1 MAEKEANQVAA
12 DTAEAGYTVVARRYR
27 PKSFSELVGQENVS
41 QALATAI
48 RTGRIGHAYLFTGA
62 RGVGKTST
70 ARIFAKALN
79 ASSGPSADPDLDS
92 DIARAID
99 AGEDMDVLEID
110 GASNRGIEEIR
121 QLRANV
127 NVRPS
132 RSRFKIYIIDEV
144 HMLTTQAFNALLKTL
159 EEPPE
164 HVKFIFCTTDPEKIP
179 ITVLSRCQRF
189 DFPPVKKE
197 AIQDRLRFIC
207 EQEGFQADDEALALI
222 ARRAAGSMRDSQSL
236 LEQILSFSEG
246 KISVESVQEL
256 LGTAD
261 DSSLWAMVERFIA
274 HDAVGVLQAI
284 DASVGQGVEPGQ
296 LAEQL
301 LGYLRDLMTR
311 SVGAPPDLLRH
322 VHSITP
328 EQLSDQASRWGM
340 QSLIGAMQILDESLV
355 RMRHSM
361 HGRTLLEMTL
371 VQIAQLH
378 RLEDL
383 FALSSGIPASAAT
396 PGVASGTTAPVAAPT
411 TVPAPTPAAA
421 SRAPS
426 PAAKS
431 ASAES
436 ATLAEQKKN
445 AESLAPPQSNSLQP
459 AVSGATVGVA
469 ATATA
474 VVEKRSEVANTV
486 VPGNTAAEPA
496 GRPSS
501 NRVEVMTSE
510 AAVAVATM
518 SPPAAIAT
526 PTSNSNSAAAP
537 TTTQALAATATS
549 TPPVVSVDAKNAK
562 EVWGATV
569 ERLQGLL
576 ADFATLSVDAA
587 WADNEH
593 LSVSFEKRSQHAIDH
608 LQRTDRKSVVEREL
622 QNVVGRSV
630 RVQFQTVPD
639 RAVSPTE
646 SRPANDPNSLMQRN
660 QRMRQVAEHPMVK
673 AVVDTLGGELLR
685 VDPPAAPRSHLD
697 RKG

>member
-1 MAEKEANQVAA
+1 MAEKEANSKNDANRSAVES
-12 DTAEAGYTVVARRYR
+12 AESGYTVVARRYR
-27 PKSFSELVGQENVS
+27 PKTFSELVGQENVS

-79 ASSGPSADPDLDS
+79 AGAGPTADPDLDS

-132 RSRFKIYIIDEV
+132 RSRFRIYIIDEV

-207 EQEGFQADDEALALI
+207 QQEGFQADDEALALI

-246 KISVESVQEL
+246 KITVESVQEL

-284 DASVGQGVEPGQ
+284 EASVGQGVEPGQ

-301 LGYLRDLMTR
+301 LGYLRDLMTQ
-311 SVGAPPDLLRH
+311 SVGAPADLLRH

-328 EQLSDQASRWGM
+328 EQLGDQAVRWGM

-383 FALSSGIPASAAT
+383 FSLAGGLRASAAVPQATTGTATTGTATVSSAT
-396 PGVASGTTAPVAAPT
+396 PASGASGSTVASAA
-411 TVPAPTPAAA
+411 
-421 SRAPS
+421 
-426 PAAKS
+426 
-431 ASAES
+431 
-436 ATLAEQKKN
+436 AEQKKN
-445 AESLAPPQSNSLQP
+445 AEPLVSRPTSVPVSADAPQSLAAPPIP
-459 AVSGATVGVA
+459 AMAVA
-469 ATATA
+469 ADT
-474 VVEKRSEVANTV
+474 
-486 VPGNTAAEPA
+486 
-496 GRPSS
+496 
-501 NRVEVMTSE
+501 
-510 AAVAVATM
+510 
-518 SPPAAIAT
+518 
-526 PTSNSNSAAAP
+526 AAAP
-537 TTTQALAATATS
+537 ASAPVSAGAAITASVPITAGTVATS
-549 TPPVVSVDAKNAK
+549 TAPVVAVDTKNAK
-562 EVWGATV
+562 EVWGTTV
-569 ERLQGLL
+569 DRLQGLL
-576 ADFATLSVDAA
+576 ADFAALSVDAA
-587 WADNEH
+587 WVDEGQ

-622 QNVVGRSV
+622 QNVLGRSA
-630 RVQFQTVPD
+630 RVQFQAVPD
-639 RAVSPTE
+639 RAGAPAE
-646 SRPANDPNSLMQRN
+646 MRPANDPNSLMQRN
-660 QRMRQVAEHPMVK
+660 QRLRQVAEHPMVK
-673 AVVDTLGGELLR
+673 ALVDTLGGELLR

>member
-1 MAEKEANQVAA
+1 MAEKEASQVAT
-12 DTAEAGYTVVARRYR
+12 DAGYTVVARRYR

-79 ASSGPSADPDLDS
+79 AGTGPTADPDLDS

-189 DFPPVKKE
+189 DFPPVKKD
-197 AIQDRLRFIC
+197 AIQDRLRYIC
-207 EQEGFQADDEALALI
+207 QQEGFQADDEALALI

-246 KISVESVQEL
+246 KITVESVQEL

-261 DSSLWAMVERFIA
+261 DSSLWEMVERFIA
-274 HDAVGVLQAI
+274 HDAVSVLQAVE
-284 DASVGQGVEPGQ
+284 ASVGQGVEPGQ
-296 LAEQL
+296 FAEQL

-311 SVGAPPDLLRH
+311 SVGAPADLLRH

-340 QSLIGAMQILDESLV
+340 QSLIAAMQILDESLV

-383 FALSSGIPASAAT
+383 FSLSSSVPAVAANPGAT
-396 PGVASGTTAPVAAPT
+396 PPVAPK
-411 TVPAPTPAAA
+411 PAPQAT
-421 SRAPS
+421 S
-426 PAAKS
+426 PI
-431 ASAES
+431 
-436 ATLAEQKKN
+436 EQKKN
-445 AESLAPPQSNSLQP
+445 VEAVVTPATST
-459 AVSGATVGVA
+459 AVSSGAVAAASPPIAAVEVDVKPVTA
-469 ATATA
+469 ATAQSSSLGSSQSSSLGSSSAPNSNHESHVESSRPTATSPAPVAEGAGNAGVPGGLQTPAPAGVA
-474 VVEKRSEVANTV
+474 VVEK
-486 VPGNTAAEPA
+486 PA
-496 GRPSS
+496 H
-501 NRVEVMTSE
+501 V
-510 AAVAVATM
+510 AVAVAAPVPTS
-518 SPPAAIAT
+518 SPPAV
-526 PTSNSNSAAAP
+526 
-537 TTTQALAATATS
+537 LA
-549 TPPVVSVDAKNAK
+549 VDSKNAK

-569 ERLQGLL
+569 DRLQGLL
-576 ADFATLSVDAA
+576 ADFATLSVDAM
-587 WADNEH
+587 WVDNEH
-593 LSVSFEKRSQHAIDH
+593 LSVCFEKRSQHAIEH
-608 LQRTDRKSVVEREL
+608 LQRTDRKSIVEREL
-622 QNVVGRSV
+622 QNVLGRPT

-639 RAVSPTE
+639 RTVSPSE
-646 SRPANDPNSLMQRN
+646 ARPANDPNSLMQRN

-673 AVVDTLGGELLR
+673 ALVDTLGGELVR
-685 VDPPAAPRSHLD
+685 IDPPSAPRSHLD

>member
-1 MAEKEANQVAA
+1 MAEKEANQVGH
-12 DTAEAGYTVVARRYR
+12 EATDSGYTVVARRYR

-79 ASSGPSADPDLDS
+79 ASTGPSADPDLDS

-189 DFPPVKKE
+189 DFPPVKKD
-197 AIQDRLRFIC
+197 AIQERLRFIC
-207 EQEGFQADDEALALI
+207 QQEGFLADDEALALI

-328 EQLSDQASRWGM
+328 EQLTDQAARWGM

-383 FALSSGIPASAAT
+383 FSLSSGLSASAALPNSNSVPT
-396 PGVASGTTAPVAAPT
+396 ANASAAAAPT
-411 TVPAPTPAAA
+411 AGEQKKNVEPIVSAPAVAPA
-421 SRAPS
+421 SAPS
-426 PAAKS
+426 PA
-431 ASAES
+431 
-436 ATLAEQKKN
+436 
-445 AESLAPPQSNSLQP
+445 
-459 AVSGATVGVA
+459 VA
-469 ATATA
+469 A
-474 VVEKRSEVANTV
+474 VVEKPIETPKSQLRV
-486 VPGNTAAEPA
+486 EPA
-496 GRPSS
+496 NDRPGSAQALVSGSGSS
-501 NRVEVMTSE
+501 
-510 AAVAVATM
+510 VAVVTAPSVATVTV
-518 SPPAAIAT
+518 T
-526 PTSNSNSAAAP
+526 PV
-537 TTTQALAATATS
+537 ATS
-549 TPPVVSVDAKNAK
+549 TAPVVSVDTKNAK
-562 EVWGATV
+562 EVWGTTV
-569 ERLQGLL
+569 DRLQGLL
-576 ADFATLSVDAA
+576 ADFAALSVDAA
-587 WADNEH
+587 WVDNEH

-622 QNVVGRSV
+622 QNVLGRPG
-630 RVQFQTVPD
+630 RIQFQTVPD
-639 RAVSPTE
+639 RTNSPTE
-646 SRPANDPNSLMQRN
+646 MRPANDPNGLMQRN

-673 AVVDTLGGELLR
+673 ALVDTLGGELLR
-685 VDPPAAPRSHLD
+685 VDPPATPRSHLE

>member
-396 PGVASGTTAPVAAPT
+396 PGTASGTTAPVAAPT

-421 SRAPS
+421 SGAPS

-518 SPPAAIAT
+518 PPPAAIAT

-537 TTTQALAATATS
+537 ATTQSLAATATS

>member
-1 MAEKEANQVAA
+1 MAEKEASQVAT
-12 DTAEAGYTVVARRYR
+12 DAGYTVVARRYR

-79 ASSGPSADPDLDS
+79 AGTGPTADPDLDS

-189 DFPPVKKE
+189 DFPPVKKD
-197 AIQDRLRFIC
+197 AIQDRLRYIC
-207 EQEGFQADDEALALI
+207 QQEGFQADDEALALI

-246 KISVESVQEL
+246 KITVESVQEL

-261 DSSLWAMVERFIA
+261 DSSLWEMVERFIA
-274 HDAVGVLQAI
+274 HDAVSVLQAVE
-284 DASVGQGVEPGQ
+284 ASVGQGVEPGQ
-296 LAEQL
+296 FAEQL

-311 SVGAPPDLLRH
+311 SVGAPADLLRH

-340 QSLIGAMQILDESLV
+340 QSLIAAMQILDESLV

-383 FALSSGIPASAAT
+383 FSLSSSVPAVAANPGAT
-396 PGVASGTTAPVAAPT
+396 PPVAPK
-411 TVPAPTPAAA
+411 PAPQAT
-421 SRAPS
+421 S
-426 PAAKS
+426 PI
-431 ASAES
+431 
-436 ATLAEQKKN
+436 EQKKN
-445 AESLAPPQSNSLQP
+445 VEAVVTPAPST
-459 AVSGATVGVA
+459 AVSSGAGAVAAASPPIAAVEVDVKPVTA
-469 ATATA
+469 ATAQSSSLGSSQSSSLGSSSAPNSNHESHVESSRPTA
-474 VVEKRSEVANTV
+474 TSPAPVAEGAGNAG
-486 VPGNTAAEPA
+486 VPGGLQTPAPA
-496 GRPSS
+496 G
-501 NRVEVMTSE
+501 VAVAE
-510 AAVAVATM
+510 APAHVAVAVAAPVATS
-518 SPPAAIAT
+518 SPPAV
-526 PTSNSNSAAAP
+526 
-537 TTTQALAATATS
+537 LA
-549 TPPVVSVDAKNAK
+549 VDSKNAK

-569 ERLQGLL
+569 DRLQGLL
-576 ADFATLSVDAA
+576 ADFATLSVDAM
-587 WADNEH
+587 WVDNEH
-593 LSVSFEKRSQHAIDH
+593 LSVCFEKRSQHAIEH
-608 LQRTDRKSVVEREL
+608 LQRTDRKSIVEREL
-622 QNVVGRSV
+622 QNVLGRPT

-639 RAVSPTE
+639 RTVSPSE
-646 SRPANDPNSLMQRN
+646 ARPANDPNSLMQRN

-673 AVVDTLGGELLR
+673 ALVDTLGGELVR
-685 VDPPAAPRSHLD
+685 IDPPSAPRSHLD

>member
-1 MAEKEANQVAA
+1 MAEKEASQVAS
-12 DTAEAGYTVVARRYR
+12 DAGYTVVARRYR

-79 ASSGPSADPDLDS
+79 AGTGPTADPDLDS

-189 DFPPVKKE
+189 DFPPVKKD
-197 AIQDRLRFIC
+197 AIQERLRFIC
-207 EQEGFQADDEALALI
+207 QQEGFQADDEALALI

-246 KISVESVQEL
+246 KITVESVQEL

-261 DSSLWAMVERFIA
+261 DSSLWEMVERFIA
-274 HDAVGVLQAI
+274 HDAVSVLQAVE
-284 DASVGQGVEPGQ
+284 ASVGQGVEPGQ
-296 LAEQL
+296 FAEQL

-311 SVGAPPDLLRH
+311 SVGAPADLLRH

-340 QSLIGAMQILDESLV
+340 QSLIAAMQILDESLV

-383 FALSSGIPASAAT
+383 FSLSSSVPAGAAN
-396 PGVASGTTAPVAAPT
+396 PGVNPPVAAK
-411 TVPAPTPAAA
+411 PAPQAA
-421 SRAPS
+421 SPI
-426 PAAKS
+426 
-431 ASAES
+431 
-436 ATLAEQKKN
+436 EQKKN
-445 AESLAPPQSNSLQP
+445 VEAVASPANSVAPASVAPMSVAPTSMAGAG
-459 AVSGATVGVA
+459 AVTASPPIASVEGAVKSV

-474 VVEKRSEVANTV
+474 QSSS
-486 VPGNTAAEPA
+486 
-496 GRPSS
+496 PSS
-501 NRVEVMTSE
+501 SLSSSLGGQQTSV
-510 AAVAVATM
+510 AASVAVAEAPAHVAAAAAAPVATS
-518 SPPAAIAT
+518 SPPAV
-526 PTSNSNSAAAP
+526 
-537 TTTQALAATATS
+537 LA
-549 TPPVVSVDAKNAK
+549 VDTKNAK

-569 ERLQGLL
+569 DRLQGLL
-576 ADFATLSVDAA
+576 ADFATLSVDAI
-587 WADNEH
+587 WVDNEH
-593 LSVSFEKRSQHAIDH
+593 LSVCFEKRSQHAIEH
-608 LQRTDRKSVVEREL
+608 LQRTDRKSIVEREV
-622 QNVVGRSV
+622 QNVLGRQV
-630 RVQFQTVPD
+630 RVQFQAVPD
-639 RAVSPTE
+639 RTVSP
-646 SRPANDPNSLMQRN
+646 SDARPANDPNSLMQRN

-673 AVVDTLGGELLR
+673 ALVDTLGGELVR
-685 VDPPAAPRSHLD
+685 VDPPAVPRSHLD

>member
-1 MAEKEANQVAA
+1 MAEKEASQVAT
-12 DTAEAGYTVVARRYR
+12 DAGYTVVARRYR

-79 ASSGPSADPDLDS
+79 AGTGPTADPDLDS

-189 DFPPVKKE
+189 DFPPVKKD
-197 AIQDRLRFIC
+197 AIQDRLRYIC
-207 EQEGFQADDEALALI
+207 QQEGFQADDEALALI

-246 KISVESVQEL
+246 KITVESVQEL

-261 DSSLWAMVERFIA
+261 DSSLWEMVERFIA
-274 HDAVGVLQAI
+274 HDAVSVLQAVE
-284 DASVGQGVEPGQ
+284 ASVGQGVEPGQ
-296 LAEQL
+296 FAEQL

-311 SVGAPPDLLRH
+311 SVGAPADLLRH

-340 QSLIGAMQILDESLV
+340 QSLIAAMQILDESLV

-383 FALSSGIPASAAT
+383 FSLSSSVPAVAANPGAT
-396 PGVASGTTAPVAAPT
+396 PPVAPK
-411 TVPAPTPAAA
+411 PAPQAT
-421 SRAPS
+421 S
-426 PAAKS
+426 PI
-431 ASAES
+431 
-436 ATLAEQKKN
+436 EQKKN
-445 AESLAPPQSNSLQP
+445 VEAVVTPAPST
-459 AVSGATVGVA
+459 AVSSGAGAVAAASPPIAAVEVDVKPVTA
-469 ATATA
+469 ATAQSSSLGSSLGSSSAPNSNHESHVESSRPTA
-474 VVEKRSEVANTV
+474 TSPAPVVEGAGNAG
-486 VPGNTAAEPA
+486 VPGGLQTPAPA
-496 GRPSS
+496 G
-501 NRVEVMTSE
+501 VAVAE
-510 AAVAVATM
+510 APAHVAVAVAAPVATS
-518 SPPAAIAT
+518 SPPAV
-526 PTSNSNSAAAP
+526 
-537 TTTQALAATATS
+537 LA
-549 TPPVVSVDAKNAK
+549 VDSKNAK

-569 ERLQGLL
+569 DRLQGLL
-576 ADFATLSVDAA
+576 ADFATLSVDAM
-587 WADNEH
+587 WVDNEH
-593 LSVSFEKRSQHAIDH
+593 LSVCFEKRSQHAIEH
-608 LQRTDRKSVVEREL
+608 LQRTDRKSIVEREL
-622 QNVVGRSV
+622 QNVLGRPT

-639 RAVSPTE
+639 RTVSPSE
-646 SRPANDPNSLMQRN
+646 ARPANDPNSLMQRN

-673 AVVDTLGGELLR
+673 ALVDTLGGELVR
-685 VDPPAAPRSHLD
+685 IDPPSAPRSHLD

>member
-1 MAEKEANQVAA
+1 MAEKEASQVAT
-12 DTAEAGYTVVARRYR
+12 DAGYTVVARRYR

-79 ASSGPSADPDLDS
+79 AGTGPTADPDLDS

-189 DFPPVKKE
+189 DFPPVKKD
-197 AIQDRLRFIC
+197 AIQDRLRYIC
-207 EQEGFQADDEALALI
+207 QQEGFQADDEALALI

-246 KISVESVQEL
+246 KITVESVQEL

-261 DSSLWAMVERFIA
+261 DSSLWEMVERFIA
-274 HDAVGVLQAI
+274 HDAVSVLQAVE
-284 DASVGQGVEPGQ
+284 ASVGQGVEPGQ
-296 LAEQL
+296 FAEQL

-311 SVGAPPDLLRH
+311 SVGAPADLLRH

-340 QSLIGAMQILDESLV
+340 QSLIAAMQILDESLV

-383 FALSSGIPASAAT
+383 FSLSSSVPAVAAN
-396 PGVASGTTAPVAAPT
+396 PGATAPVAPK
-411 TVPAPTPAAA
+411 PAPQAT
-421 SRAPS
+421 S
-426 PAAKS
+426 PI
-431 ASAES
+431 
-436 ATLAEQKKN
+436 EQKKN
-445 AESLAPPQSNSLQP
+445 VEAVVTPAPST
-459 AVSGATVGVA
+459 AVSSGAGAVAAASPPIAAVEVDVKPVTA
-469 ATATA
+469 ATAQSSSLGSSLGSSQSSSLGSSSAPNSNHESHVESSRPTA
-474 VVEKRSEVANTV
+474 TSPAPVVEGAGNAG
-486 VPGNTAAEPA
+486 VPGGLQTPAPA
-496 GRPSS
+496 G
-501 NRVEVMTSE
+501 VAVAE
-510 AAVAVATM
+510 APAHVAVAVAAPVATS
-518 SPPAAIAT
+518 SPPAV
-526 PTSNSNSAAAP
+526 
-537 TTTQALAATATS
+537 LA
-549 TPPVVSVDAKNAK
+549 VDSKNAK

-569 ERLQGLL
+569 DRLQGLL
-576 ADFATLSVDAA
+576 ADFATLSVDAM
-587 WADNEH
+587 WVDNEH
-593 LSVSFEKRSQHAIDH
+593 LSVCFEKRSQHAIEH
-608 LQRTDRKSVVEREL
+608 LQRTDRKSIVEREL
-622 QNVVGRSV
+622 QNVLGRPT

-639 RAVSPTE
+639 RTVSPSE
-646 SRPANDPNSLMQRN
+646 ARPANDPNSLMQRN

-673 AVVDTLGGELLR
+673 ALVDTLGGELVR
-685 VDPPAAPRSHLD
+685 IDPPSAPRSHLD

>member
-1 MAEKEANQVAA
+1 MAEKEANQVS
-12 DTAEAGYTVVARRYR
+12 AEATDAGYTVVARRYR

-79 ASSGPSADPDLDS
+79 ASTGPSADPDLDS

-189 DFPPVKKE
+189 DFPPVKKD
-197 AIQDRLRFIC
+197 AIQERLRFIC
-207 EQEGFQADDEALALI
+207 QQEGFLADDEALALI

-274 HDAVGVLQAI
+274 HDAVGVLQSI

-328 EQLSDQASRWGM
+328 EQLTDQAARWGM

-383 FALSSGIPASAAT
+383 FSLSSALSASAALPNSNPAPT
-396 PGVASGTTAPVAAPT
+396 ANASAAAAPT
-411 TVPAPTPAAA
+411 AG
-421 SRAPS
+421 
-426 PAAKS
+426 
-431 ASAES
+431 
-436 ATLAEQKKN
+436 EQKKN
-445 AESLAPPQSNSLQP
+445 VEPIVLSPAVAPALTPSPVVATVVEKPIEAPKSLAPVEPVNSISSSVQVL
-459 AVSGATVGVA
+459 ASDSG
-469 ATATA
+469 
-474 VVEKRSEVANTV
+474 
-486 VPGNTAAEPA
+486 
-496 GRPSS
+496 
-501 NRVEVMTSE
+501 
-510 AAVAVATM
+510 VAVATA
-518 SPPAAIAT
+518 S
-526 PTSNSNSAAAP
+526 SV
-537 TTTQALAATATS
+537 ATATIAPVATS
-549 TPPVVSVDAKNAK
+549 TAPVISVDTKNAK
-562 EVWGATV
+562 EVWGTTV
-569 ERLQGLL
+569 DRLQGLL
-576 ADFATLSVDAA
+576 ADFAALSVDAA
-587 WADNEH
+587 WVDNEH

-622 QNVVGRSV
+622 QNVLGRPG
-630 RVQFQTVPD
+630 RIQFQTVPD
-639 RAVSPTE
+639 RTNSPTE
-646 SRPANDPNSLMQRN
+646 MRPANDPNGLMQRN

-673 AVVDTLGGELLR
+673 ALVDTLGGELLR
-685 VDPPAAPRSHLD
+685 VDPPATPRSHLD

>member
-1 MAEKEANQVAA
+1 MAEKEGSQVAA
-12 DTAEAGYTVVARRYR
+12 DSGYTVVARRYR

-79 ASSGPSADPDLDS
+79 AGAGPSAEPDLDS
-92 DIARAID
+92 EIAQAID
-99 AGEDMDVLEID
+99 AGEDLDVLEID

-207 EQEGFQADDEALALI
+207 QQEGFQADESALALI
-222 ARRAAGSMRDSQSL
+222 ARRASGSMRDSQSL

-256 LGTAD
+256 LGSAD
-261 DSSLWAMVERFIA
+261 DSSLWEMVEHFIA
-274 HDAVGVLQAI
+274 HDAVAVLEAVE
-284 DASVGQGVEPGQ
+284 ASASRGVEPGQ
-296 LAEQL
+296 FAEQL
-301 LGYLRDLMTR
+301 LGYFRDLLTR
-311 SVGAPPDLLRH
+311 CVGAPADLLRH
-322 VHSITP
+322 VHSLAP
-328 EQLSDQASRWGM
+328 EQLSDQAARWGM

-378 RLEDL
+378 RLEDI
-383 FALSSGIPASAAT
+383 FAISSGLTASAAPPQT
-396 PGVASGTTAPVAAPT
+396 RGAERSVVVEAQ
-411 TVPAPTPAAA
+411 AAA
-421 SRAPS
+421 VECESEAPATT
-426 PAAKS
+426 PS
-431 ASAES
+431 A
-436 ATLAEQKKN
+436 LPQKKN
-445 AESLAPPQSNSLQP
+445 IEALVSVSTKPSLTVAPPSESHALSGSPVVATKEAVPVP
-459 AVSGATVGVA
+459 AVDT
-469 ATATA
+469 
-474 VVEKRSEVANTV
+474 E
-486 VPGNTAAEPA
+486 
-496 GRPSS
+496 
-501 NRVEVMTSE
+501 
-510 AAVAVATM
+510 
-518 SPPAAIAT
+518 
-526 PTSNSNSAAAP
+526 
-537 TTTQALAATATS
+537 
-549 TPPVVSVDAKNAK
+549 NAK
-562 EVWGATV
+562 AVWDLVVGD
-569 ERLQGLL
+569 LQGLL
-576 ADFATLSVDAA
+576 ADFAALSVDAV
-587 WADNEH
+587 WVDRH
-593 LSVSFEKRSQHAIDH
+593 QISVCFEKRNQHAIDH
-608 LQRTDRKSVVEREL
+608 LQRPDRKNIVEKEL
-622 QNVVGRSV
+622 QNAAGRPV
-630 RVQFQTVPD
+630 KLVFQSVPD
-639 RAVSPTE
+639 RGASSTDP
-646 SRPANDPNSLMQRN
+646 RPANDVNSLMHRN
-660 QRMRQVAEHPMVK
+660 QRIRQVAEHPLVK
-673 AVVDTLGGELLR
+673 ALVDTLGGQLLR

>member
-1 MAEKEANQVAA
+1 MAEKEASQVAT
-12 DTAEAGYTVVARRYR
+12 DAGYTVVARRYR

-79 ASSGPSADPDLDS
+79 AGTGPTADPDLDS

-189 DFPPVKKE
+189 DFPPVKKD
-197 AIQDRLRFIC
+197 AIQDRLRYIC
-207 EQEGFQADDEALALI
+207 QQEGFQADDEALALI

-246 KISVESVQEL
+246 KITVESVQEL

-261 DSSLWAMVERFIA
+261 DSSLWEMVERFIA
-274 HDAVGVLQAI
+274 HDAVSVLQAVE
-284 DASVGQGVEPGQ
+284 ASVGQGVEPGQ
-296 LAEQL
+296 FAEQL

-311 SVGAPPDLLRH
+311 SVGAPADLLRH

-340 QSLIGAMQILDESLV
+340 QSLIAAMQILDESLV

-383 FALSSGIPASAAT
+383 FSLSSSVPAVAANPGAT
-396 PGVASGTTAPVAAPT
+396 PPVAPK
-411 TVPAPTPAAA
+411 PAPQAT
-421 SRAPS
+421 S
-426 PAAKS
+426 PI
-431 ASAES
+431 
-436 ATLAEQKKN
+436 EQKKN
-445 AESLAPPQSNSLQP
+445 VEAVVTPAPST
-459 AVSGATVGVA
+459 AVSSGAGAVAAASPPIAAVEVDVKPVAVVTAQSSSLGSSLSSSLGSSSAPNSNHESHVESSRPTATSPAPVVEGAGNAGVPGGLQTPAPAGVA
-469 ATATA
+469 
-474 VVEKRSEVANTV
+474 VAE
-486 VPGNTAAEPA
+486 APA
-496 GRPSS
+496 H
-501 NRVEVMTSE
+501 V
-510 AAVAVATM
+510 AVAVAAPVATS
-518 SPPAAIAT
+518 SPPAV
-526 PTSNSNSAAAP
+526 
-537 TTTQALAATATS
+537 LA
-549 TPPVVSVDAKNAK
+549 VDSKNAK

-569 ERLQGLL
+569 DRLQGLL
-576 ADFATLSVDAA
+576 ADFATLSVDAM
-587 WADNEH
+587 WVDNEH
-593 LSVSFEKRSQHAIDH
+593 LSVCFEKRSQHAIEH
-608 LQRTDRKSVVEREL
+608 LQRTDRKSIVEREL
-622 QNVVGRSV
+622 QNVLGRPT

-639 RAVSPTE
+639 RTVSPSE
-646 SRPANDPNSLMQRN
+646 ARPANDPNSLMQRN

-673 AVVDTLGGELLR
+673 ALVDTLGGELVR
-685 VDPPAAPRSHLD
+685 IDPPSAPRSHLD

>member
-1 MAEKEANQVAA
+1 MAEKEASQVAT
-12 DTAEAGYTVVARRYR
+12 DAGYTVVARRYR

-79 ASSGPSADPDLDS
+79 AGTGPTADPDLDS

-189 DFPPVKKE
+189 DFPPVKKD
-197 AIQDRLRFIC
+197 AIQDRLRYIC
-207 EQEGFQADDEALALI
+207 QQEGFQADDEALALI

-246 KISVESVQEL
+246 KITVESVQEL

-261 DSSLWAMVERFIA
+261 DSSLWEMVERFIT
-274 HDAVGVLQAI
+274 HDAVSVLQAVE
-284 DASVGQGVEPGQ
+284 ASVGQGVEPGQ
-296 LAEQL
+296 FAEQL

-311 SVGAPPDLLRH
+311 SVGAPADLLRH

-340 QSLIGAMQILDESLV
+340 QSLIAAMQILDESLV

-383 FALSSGIPASAAT
+383 FSLSSSVPAVAAN
-396 PGVASGTTAPVAAPT
+396 PGATAPVAPK
-411 TVPAPTPAAA
+411 PAPQAT
-421 SRAPS
+421 S
-426 PAAKS
+426 PI
-431 ASAES
+431 
-436 ATLAEQKKN
+436 EQKKN
-445 AESLAPPQSNSLQP
+445 VEAVVTPAPFT
-459 AVSGATVGVA
+459 AVGSGAEAVVAASPPIAAVEVDVKPVTA
-469 ATATA
+469 ATAQSSSLGSSLGSSQSSSLGSSSAPNSNHESHVESSRPTA
-474 VVEKRSEVANTV
+474 TSPAPVAEGAGNAV
-486 VPGNTAAEPA
+486 VPGGLQAPAPA
-496 GRPSS
+496 GVAVAEKPAH
-501 NRVEVMTSE
+501 V
-510 AAVAVATM
+510 AVAVAAPVATS
-518 SPPAAIAT
+518 SPPAV
-526 PTSNSNSAAAP
+526 
-537 TTTQALAATATS
+537 LA
-549 TPPVVSVDAKNAK
+549 VDSKNAK

-569 ERLQGLL
+569 DRLQGLL
-576 ADFATLSVDAA
+576 ADFATLSVDAM
-587 WADNEH
+587 WVDNEH
-593 LSVSFEKRSQHAIDH
+593 LSVCFEKRSQHAIEH
-608 LQRTDRKSVVEREL
+608 LQRTDRKSIVEREL
-622 QNVVGRSV
+622 QNVLGRPT

-639 RAVSPTE
+639 RTVSPSE
-646 SRPANDPNSLMQRN
+646 ARPANDPNSLMQRN

-673 AVVDTLGGELLR
+673 ALVDTLGGELVR
-685 VDPPAAPRSHLD
+685 VDPPSAPRSHLD

>member
-1 MAEKEANQVAA
+1 MAEKEASQVAT
-12 DTAEAGYTVVARRYR
+12 DAGYTVVARRYR

-79 ASSGPSADPDLDS
+79 AGTGPTADPDLDS

-189 DFPPVKKE
+189 DFPPVKKD
-197 AIQDRLRFIC
+197 AIQDRLRYIC
-207 EQEGFQADDEALALI
+207 QQEGFQADDEALALI

-246 KISVESVQEL
+246 KITVESVQEL

-261 DSSLWAMVERFIA
+261 DSSLWEMVERFIA
-274 HDAVGVLQAI
+274 HDAVSVLQAVE
-284 DASVGQGVEPGQ
+284 ASVGQGVEPGQ
-296 LAEQL
+296 FAEQL

-311 SVGAPPDLLRH
+311 SVGAPADLLRH

-340 QSLIGAMQILDESLV
+340 QSLIAAMQILDESLV

-383 FALSSGIPASAAT
+383 FSLSSSVPAVAANPGAT
-396 PGVASGTTAPVAAPT
+396 PPVAPK
-411 TVPAPTPAAA
+411 PAPQAT
-421 SRAPS
+421 S
-426 PAAKS
+426 PI
-431 ASAES
+431 
-436 ATLAEQKKN
+436 EQKKN
-445 AESLAPPQSNSLQP
+445 VEAVVTPAPST
-459 AVSGATVGVA
+459 AVGSGAGAVVAASPPIAAVEVDVKPVTA
-469 ATATA
+469 ATAQSSSLGSSQSSSLGSSSAPNSNHESHVESSRPTA
-474 VVEKRSEVANTV
+474 TSPAPVAEGAGNAG
-486 VPGNTAAEPA
+486 VPGGLQTPAPA
-496 GRPSS
+496 G
-501 NRVEVMTSE
+501 VAVAE
-510 AAVAVATM
+510 APAHVAVAVAAPVATS
-518 SPPAAIAT
+518 SPPAV
-526 PTSNSNSAAAP
+526 
-537 TTTQALAATATS
+537 LA
-549 TPPVVSVDAKNAK
+549 VDSKNAK

-569 ERLQGLL
+569 DRLQGLL
-576 ADFATLSVDAA
+576 ADFATLSVDAM
-587 WADNEH
+587 WVDNEH
-593 LSVSFEKRSQHAIDH
+593 LSVCFEKRSQHAIEH
-608 LQRTDRKSVVEREL
+608 LQRTDRKSIVEREL
-622 QNVVGRSV
+622 QNVLGRPT

-639 RAVSPTE
+639 RTVSPSE
-646 SRPANDPNSLMQRN
+646 ARPANDPNSLMQRN

-673 AVVDTLGGELLR
+673 ALVDTLGGELVR
-685 VDPPAAPRSHLD
+685 IDPPSAPRSHLD

>member
-1 MAEKEANQVAA
+1 MAEKEAISEKEATRSAVES
-12 DTAEAGYTVVARRYR
+12 AESGYTVVARRYR
-27 PKSFSELVGQENVS
+27 PKTFSELVGQENVS

-79 ASSGPSADPDLDS
+79 AGAGPTADPDLDS

-132 RSRFKIYIIDEV
+132 RSRFRIYIIDEV

-207 EQEGFQADDEALALI
+207 QQEGFQADDEALALI

-246 KISVESVQEL
+246 KITVESVQEL

-301 LGYLRDLMTR
+301 LGYLRDLMTQ

-328 EQLSDQASRWGM
+328 EQLGDQAARWGM
-340 QSLIGAMQILDESLV
+340 QSLIGGMQILDESLV

-383 FALSSGIPASAAT
+383 FSLAGGLRASAALPQATAVTATGAPASA
-396 PGVASGTTAPVAAPT
+396 SDSAA
-411 TVPAPTPAAA
+411 
-421 SRAPS
+421 
-426 PAAKS
+426 
-431 ASAES
+431 
-436 ATLAEQKKN
+436 AEQKKN
-445 AESLAPPQSNSLQP
+445 AEPIVSGPATVSVSADTALSLA
-459 AVSGATVGVA
+459 A
-469 ATATA
+469 APIRATA
-474 VVEKRSEVANTV
+474 VAADTAVVAVPIATAPVATV
-486 VPGNTAAEPA
+486 ATVAPVATA
-496 GRPSS
+496 G
-501 NRVEVMTSE
+501 
-510 AAVAVATM
+510 AVAT
-518 SPPAAIAT
+518 S
-526 PTSNSNSAAAP
+526 
-537 TTTQALAATATS
+537 TA
-549 TPPVVSVDAKNAK
+549 PVVTVDTKNAK
-562 EVWGATV
+562 EVWGAAV
-569 ERLQGLL
+569 DRLQGLL
-576 ADFATLSVDAA
+576 ADFAALSVDAA
-587 WADNEH
+587 WVDEGQ

-622 QNVVGRSV
+622 QNVLGRSA
-630 RVQFQTVPD
+630 RVQFQAVPD
-639 RAVSPTE
+639 RAGSPAE
-646 SRPANDPNSLMQRN
+646 MRPANDPNSLMQRN
-660 QRMRQVAEHPMVK
+660 QRLRQVAEHPMVK
-673 AVVDTLGGELLR
+673 ALVDTLGGELLR

>member
-1 MAEKEANQVAA
+1 MAEKEASQVAT
-12 DTAEAGYTVVARRYR
+12 DAGYTVVARRYR

-79 ASSGPSADPDLDS
+79 AGTGPTADPDLDS

-189 DFPPVKKE
+189 DFPPVKKD
-197 AIQDRLRFIC
+197 AIQDRLRYIC
-207 EQEGFQADDEALALI
+207 QQEGFQADDEALALI

-246 KISVESVQEL
+246 KITVESVQEL

-261 DSSLWAMVERFIA
+261 DSSLWEMVERFIA
-274 HDAVGVLQAI
+274 HDAVSVLQAVE
-284 DASVGQGVEPGQ
+284 ASVGQGVEPGQ
-296 LAEQL
+296 FAEQL

-311 SVGAPPDLLRH
+311 SVGAPADLLRH

-340 QSLIGAMQILDESLV
+340 QSLIAAMQILDESLV

-383 FALSSGIPASAAT
+383 FSLSSSVPAVAANPGAT
-396 PGVASGTTAPVAAPT
+396 PPVAPK
-411 TVPAPTPAAA
+411 PAPQAT
-421 SRAPS
+421 S
-426 PAAKS
+426 PI
-431 ASAES
+431 
-436 ATLAEQKKN
+436 EQKKN
-445 AESLAPPQSNSLQP
+445 VEAVVTPAPST
-459 AVSGATVGVA
+459 AVSSGAGAVAAASPPIAAVEVDVKPVTA
-469 ATATA
+469 ATAQSSSLGSSQSSSLGSSSAPNSNHESHVESSRPTA
-474 VVEKRSEVANTV
+474 TSPAPVAEGAGNAG
-486 VPGNTAAEPA
+486 VPGGLQTPAPARVAVAEAPA
-496 GRPSS
+496 H
-501 NRVEVMTSE
+501 V
-510 AAVAVATM
+510 AVAVAAPVATS
-518 SPPAAIAT
+518 SPPAV
-526 PTSNSNSAAAP
+526 
-537 TTTQALAATATS
+537 LA
-549 TPPVVSVDAKNAK
+549 VDSKNAK

-569 ERLQGLL
+569 DRLQGLL
-576 ADFATLSVDAA
+576 ADFATLSVDAM
-587 WADNEH
+587 WVDNEH
-593 LSVSFEKRSQHAIDH
+593 LSVCFEKRSQHAIEH
-608 LQRTDRKSVVEREL
+608 LQRTDRKSIVEREL
-622 QNVVGRSV
+622 QNVLGRPT

-639 RAVSPTE
+639 RTVSPSE
-646 SRPANDPNSLMQRN
+646 ARPANDPNSLMQRN

-673 AVVDTLGGELLR
+673 ALVDTLGGELVR
-685 VDPPAAPRSHLD
+685 IDPPSAPRSHLD

>member
-1 MAEKEANQVAA
+1 MAEKEASQVAT
-12 DTAEAGYTVVARRYR
+12 DAGYTVVARRYR

-79 ASSGPSADPDLDS
+79 AGTGPTADPDLDS

-189 DFPPVKKE
+189 DFPPVKKD
-197 AIQDRLRFIC
+197 AIQDRLRYIC
-207 EQEGFQADDEALALI
+207 QQEGFQADDEALALI

-246 KISVESVQEL
+246 KITVESVQEL

-261 DSSLWAMVERFIA
+261 DSSLWEMVERFIA
-274 HDAVGVLQAI
+274 HDAVSVLQAVE
-284 DASVGQGVEPGQ
+284 ASVGQGVEPGQ
-296 LAEQL
+296 FAEQL

-311 SVGAPPDLLRH
+311 SVGAPADLLRH

-340 QSLIGAMQILDESLV
+340 QSLIAAMQILDESLV

-383 FALSSGIPASAAT
+383 FSLSSSVPAVAANPGAT
-396 PGVASGTTAPVAAPT
+396 PPVAPK
-411 TVPAPTPAAA
+411 PAPQAT
-421 SRAPS
+421 S
-426 PAAKS
+426 PI
-431 ASAES
+431 
-436 ATLAEQKKN
+436 EQKKN
-445 AESLAPPQSNSLQP
+445 VEAVVTPAPST
-459 AVSGATVGVA
+459 AVSSGAGAVAAASPPIAAVEVDVKPVTA
-469 ATATA
+469 ATAQSSSLGSSQSSSLGSSSAPNSNHESHVESSRPTA
-474 VVEKRSEVANTV
+474 TSPAPVADGAGNAG
-486 VPGNTAAEPA
+486 VPGGLQTPAPARVAVAEAPA
-496 GRPSS
+496 H
-501 NRVEVMTSE
+501 V
-510 AAVAVATM
+510 AVAVAAPVATS
-518 SPPAAIAT
+518 SPPAV
-526 PTSNSNSAAAP
+526 
-537 TTTQALAATATS
+537 LA
-549 TPPVVSVDAKNAK
+549 VDSKNAK

-569 ERLQGLL
+569 DRLQGLL
-576 ADFATLSVDAA
+576 ADFATLSVDAM
-587 WADNEH
+587 WVDNEH
-593 LSVSFEKRSQHAIDH
+593 LSVCFEKRSQHAIEH
-608 LQRTDRKSVVEREL
+608 LQRTDRKSIVEREL
-622 QNVVGRSV
+622 QNVLGRPT

-639 RAVSPTE
+639 RTVSPSE
-646 SRPANDPNSLMQRN
+646 ARPANDPNSLMQRN

-673 AVVDTLGGELLR
+673 ALVDTLGGELVR
-685 VDPPAAPRSHLD
+685 IDPPSAPRSHLD

>member
-396 PGVASGTTAPVAAPT
+396 PGTASGTAAPVA
-411 TVPAPTPAAA
+411 APTPAAA
-421 SRAPS
+421 SGAPN

-445 AESLAPPQSNSLQP
+445 AESLAPPQSTSLQP
-459 AVSGATVGVA
+459 AVSVATVGVA

-474 VVEKRSEVANTV
+474 VVEKRNEVAKTAV
-486 VPGNTAAEPA
+486 SSGAAAEPA
-496 GRPSS
+496 DRPSS

-510 AAVAVATM
+510 TAVAVATM
-518 SPPAAIAT
+518 PPPAAIAT
-526 PTSNSNSAAAP
+526 AASSSNSGVAP
-537 TTTQALAATATS
+537 ATIQLQVATATS

-630 RVQFQTVPD
+630 RVQFQAVPD
-639 RAVSPTE
+639 RTVSPTE

>member
-1 MAEKEANQVAA
+1 MAEKEASQVAT
-12 DTAEAGYTVVARRYR
+12 DAGYTVVARRYR

-79 ASSGPSADPDLDS
+79 AGTGPTADPDLDS

-189 DFPPVKKE
+189 DFPPVKKD
-197 AIQDRLRFIC
+197 AIQDRLRYIC
-207 EQEGFQADDEALALI
+207 QQEGFQADDEALALI

-246 KISVESVQEL
+246 KITVESVQEL

-261 DSSLWAMVERFIA
+261 DSSLWEMVERFIA
-274 HDAVGVLQAI
+274 HDAVSVLQAVE
-284 DASVGQGVEPGQ
+284 ASVGQGVEPGQ
-296 LAEQL
+296 FAEQL

-311 SVGAPPDLLRH
+311 SVGAPADLLRH

-340 QSLIGAMQILDESLV
+340 QSLIAAMQILDESLV

-383 FALSSGIPASAAT
+383 FSLSSSVPAVAANPDAT
-396 PGVASGTTAPVAAPT
+396 PPVAPK
-411 TVPAPTPAAA
+411 PAPQAT
-421 SRAPS
+421 S
-426 PAAKS
+426 PI
-431 ASAES
+431 
-436 ATLAEQKKN
+436 EQKKN
-445 AESLAPPQSNSLQP
+445 VEAVVTPATST
-459 AVSGATVGVA
+459 AVSAGAGAVAAASPPIAAVEVDVKPVTA
-469 ATATA
+469 ATAQSSSMSSSLGSSSVPNSNHESHVESSRPTA
-474 VVEKRSEVANTV
+474 TSPAPVADGAGNAG
-486 VPGNTAAEPA
+486 VPGGRQTPAPA
-496 GRPSS
+496 G
-501 NRVEVMTSE
+501 VAVAE
-510 AAVAVATM
+510 APAHVAVAVAAPVATS
-518 SPPAAIAT
+518 SPPAV
-526 PTSNSNSAAAP
+526 
-537 TTTQALAATATS
+537 LA
-549 TPPVVSVDAKNAK
+549 VDSKNAK

-569 ERLQGLL
+569 DRLQGLL
-576 ADFATLSVDAA
+576 ADFATLSVDAM
-587 WADNEH
+587 WVDNEH
-593 LSVSFEKRSQHAIDH
+593 LSVCFEKRSQHAIEH
-608 LQRTDRKSVVEREL
+608 LQRTDRKSIVEREL
-622 QNVVGRSV
+622 QNVLGRPT

-639 RAVSPTE
+639 RTVSPSE
-646 SRPANDPNSLMQRN
+646 ARPANDPNSLMQRN

-673 AVVDTLGGELLR
+673 ALVDTLGGELVR
-685 VDPPAAPRSHLD
+685 IDPPSAPRSHLD

>member
-1 MAEKEANQVAA
+1 MAEKEANQVS
-12 DTAEAGYTVVARRYR
+12 AEATDAGYTVVARRYR

-79 ASSGPSADPDLDS
+79 ASTGPSTDPDLDS

-189 DFPPVKKE
+189 DFPPVKKD
-197 AIQDRLRFIC
+197 AIQERLRFIC
-207 EQEGFQADDEALALI
+207 QQEGFLADDEALALI

-274 HDAVGVLQAI
+274 HDAVGVLQSI

-328 EQLSDQASRWGM
+328 EQLTDQAARWGM

-383 FALSSGIPASAAT
+383 FSLSSGLSASAALPNSNPVPT
-396 PGVASGTTAPVAAPT
+396 ANASAAAAPT
-411 TVPAPTPAAA
+411 VGEQKKNVEPIVSTPAVAPA
-421 SRAPS
+421 SAPS
-426 PAAKS
+426 PA
-431 ASAES
+431 
-436 ATLAEQKKN
+436 
-445 AESLAPPQSNSLQP
+445 
-459 AVSGATVGVA
+459 VA
-469 ATATA
+469 A
-474 VVEKRSEVANTV
+474 VVEKPIEAPKSLAPVEPVNSVSSSVQALASD
-486 VPGNTAAEPA
+486 PG
-496 GRPSS
+496 
-501 NRVEVMTSE
+501 
-510 AAVAVATM
+510 VAVATE
-518 SPPAAIAT
+518 
-526 PTSNSNSAAAP
+526 SAV
-537 TTTQALAATATS
+537 ATATLAQVATS
-549 TPPVVSVDAKNAK
+549 TAPVISVDTKNAK
-562 EVWGATV
+562 EVWGTTV
-569 ERLQGLL
+569 DRLQGLL
-576 ADFATLSVDAA
+576 ADFAALSVDAV
-587 WADNEH
+587 WVDNEH

-622 QNVVGRSV
+622 QNVLGRPG
-630 RVQFQTVPD
+630 RIQFQTVPD
-639 RAVSPTE
+639 RTTSPTE
-646 SRPANDPNSLMQRN
+646 MRPANDPNGLMQRN
-660 QRMRQVAEHPMVK
+660 QRLRQVAEHPMVK
-673 AVVDTLGGELLR
+673 ALVDTLGGELLR
-685 VDPPAAPRSHLD
+685 VDPPATPRSHLD

>member
-1 MAEKEANQVAA
+1 MAEKEAISEKEATRSAVES
-12 DTAEAGYTVVARRYR
+12 AESGYTVVARRYR
-27 PKSFSELVGQENVS
+27 PKTFSELVGQENVS

-79 ASSGPSADPDLDS
+79 AGAGPTADPDLDS

-132 RSRFKIYIIDEV
+132 RSRFRIYIIDEV

-207 EQEGFQADDEALALI
+207 QQEGFQADDEALALI

-246 KISVESVQEL
+246 KITVESVQEL

-301 LGYLRDLMTR
+301 LGYLRDLMTQ

-328 EQLSDQASRWGM
+328 EQLGDQAARWGM
-340 QSLIGAMQILDESLV
+340 QSLIGGMQILDESLV

-383 FALSSGIPASAAT
+383 FSLAGGLRASAALPQATAVTATGAPASA
-396 PGVASGTTAPVAAPT
+396 SDSAA
-411 TVPAPTPAAA
+411 
-421 SRAPS
+421 
-426 PAAKS
+426 
-431 ASAES
+431 
-436 ATLAEQKKN
+436 AEQKKN
-445 AESLAPPQSNSLQP
+445 AEPIVSGPATVSVSADTALSLA
-459 AVSGATVGVA
+459 A
-469 ATATA
+469 APIRATA
-474 VVEKRSEVANTV
+474 VAADTAVVAVPIATAPVATV
-486 VPGNTAAEPA
+486 ATVAPVATA
-496 GRPSS
+496 G
-501 NRVEVMTSE
+501 
-510 AAVAVATM
+510 AVAT
-518 SPPAAIAT
+518 S
-526 PTSNSNSAAAP
+526 
-537 TTTQALAATATS
+537 TA
-549 TPPVVSVDAKNAK
+549 PVVTVDTKNAK
-562 EVWGATV
+562 EVWGAAV
-569 ERLQGLL
+569 DRLQGLL
-576 ADFATLSVDAA
+576 ADFAALSVDAA
-587 WADNEH
+587 WVDEGQ

-608 LQRTDRKSVVEREL
+608 LQRPDRKSVVEREL
-622 QNVVGRSV
+622 QNVLGRSA
-630 RVQFQTVPD
+630 RVQFQAVPD
-639 RAVSPTE
+639 RAGSPAE
-646 SRPANDPNSLMQRN
+646 MRPANDPNSLMQRN
-660 QRMRQVAEHPMVK
+660 QRLRQVAEHPMVK
-673 AVVDTLGGELLR
+673 ALVDTLGGELLR

>member
-1 MAEKEANQVAA
+1 MAEKEASQVAT
-12 DTAEAGYTVVARRYR
+12 DAGYTVVARRYR

-79 ASSGPSADPDLDS
+79 AGTGPTADPDLDS

-189 DFPPVKKE
+189 DFPPVKKD
-197 AIQDRLRFIC
+197 AIQDRLRYIC
-207 EQEGFQADDEALALI
+207 QQEGFQADDEALALI

-246 KISVESVQEL
+246 KITVESVQEL

-261 DSSLWAMVERFIA
+261 DSSLWEMVERFIA
-274 HDAVGVLQAI
+274 HDAVSVLQAVE
-284 DASVGQGVEPGQ
+284 ASVGQGVEPGQ
-296 LAEQL
+296 FAEQL

-311 SVGAPPDLLRH
+311 SVGAPADLLRH

-340 QSLIGAMQILDESLV
+340 QSLIAAMQILDESLV

-383 FALSSGIPASAAT
+383 FSLSSSVPAVAAN
-396 PGVASGTTAPVAAPT
+396 PGATAPVAPK
-411 TVPAPTPAAA
+411 PAPQAT
-421 SRAPS
+421 S
-426 PAAKS
+426 PI
-431 ASAES
+431 
-436 ATLAEQKKN
+436 EQKKN
-445 AESLAPPQSNSLQP
+445 VEAVVTPATST
-459 AVSGATVGVA
+459 AVSSGAGAVAAASPPIAAVEVDVKPVTA
-469 ATATA
+469 ATAQSSSMSSSLGSSSVPNSNHESHVESSRPTA
-474 VVEKRSEVANTV
+474 TSPAPVADGAGNAG
-486 VPGNTAAEPA
+486 VPGGRQTPAPA
-496 GRPSS
+496 G
-501 NRVEVMTSE
+501 VAVAE
-510 AAVAVATM
+510 APAHVAVAVAALVATS
-518 SPPAAIAT
+518 SPPAV
-526 PTSNSNSAAAP
+526 
-537 TTTQALAATATS
+537 LA
-549 TPPVVSVDAKNAK
+549 VDSKNAK

-569 ERLQGLL
+569 DRLQGLL
-576 ADFATLSVDAA
+576 ADFATLSVDAM
-587 WADNEH
+587 WVDNEH
-593 LSVSFEKRSQHAIDH
+593 LSVCFEKRSQHAIEH
-608 LQRTDRKSVVEREL
+608 LQRTDRKSIVEREL
-622 QNVVGRSV
+622 QNVLGRPT

-639 RAVSPTE
+639 RTVSPSE
-646 SRPANDPNSLMQRN
+646 ARPANDPNSLMQRN

-673 AVVDTLGGELLR
+673 ALVDTLGGELVR
-685 VDPPAAPRSHLD
+685 IDPPSAPRSHLD

>member
-1 MAEKEANQVAA
+1 MAEKEASQVAT
-12 DTAEAGYTVVARRYR
+12 DAGYTVVARRYR

-79 ASSGPSADPDLDS
+79 AGTGPTADPDLDS

-189 DFPPVKKE
+189 DFPPVKKD
-197 AIQDRLRFIC
+197 AIQDRLRYIC
-207 EQEGFQADDEALALI
+207 QQEGFQADDEALALI

-246 KISVESVQEL
+246 KITVESVQEL

-261 DSSLWAMVERFIA
+261 DSSLWEMVERFIA
-274 HDAVGVLQAI
+274 HDAVSVLQAVE
-284 DASVGQGVEPGQ
+284 ASVGQGVEPGQ
-296 LAEQL
+296 FAEQL

-311 SVGAPPDLLRH
+311 SVGAPADLLRH

-340 QSLIGAMQILDESLV
+340 QSLIAAMQILDESLV

-383 FALSSGIPASAAT
+383 FSLSSSVPAVAANPGAT
-396 PGVASGTTAPVAAPT
+396 PPVAPK
-411 TVPAPTPAAA
+411 PAPQAT
-421 SRAPS
+421 S
-426 PAAKS
+426 PI
-431 ASAES
+431 
-436 ATLAEQKKN
+436 EQKKN
-445 AESLAPPQSNSLQP
+445 VEAVVTPATST
-459 AVSGATVGVA
+459 AVSSGAGAVAAASPPIAAVEVDVKPVTA
-469 ATATA
+469 ATAQSSSLGSSQSSSLGSSSAPNSNHESHVESSRPTA
-474 VVEKRSEVANTV
+474 TSPAPVAEGAGNAG
-486 VPGNTAAEPA
+486 VPGGLQTPAPA
-496 GRPSS
+496 G
-501 NRVEVMTSE
+501 VAVAE
-510 AAVAVATM
+510 APAHVAVAVAAPVATS
-518 SPPAAIAT
+518 SPPAV
-526 PTSNSNSAAAP
+526 
-537 TTTQALAATATS
+537 LA
-549 TPPVVSVDAKNAK
+549 VDSKNAK

-569 ERLQGLL
+569 DRLQGLL
-576 ADFATLSVDAA
+576 ADFATLSVDAM
-587 WADNEH
+587 WVDNEH
-593 LSVSFEKRSQHAIDH
+593 LSVCFEKRSQHAIEH
-608 LQRTDRKSVVEREL
+608 LQRTDRKSIVEREL
-622 QNVVGRSV
+622 QNVLGRPT

-639 RAVSPTE
+639 RTVSPSE
-646 SRPANDPNSLMQRN
+646 ARPANDPNSLMQRN

-673 AVVDTLGGELLR
+673 ALVDTLGGELVR
-685 VDPPAAPRSHLD
+685 IDPPSAPRSHLD

>member
-1 MAEKEANQVAA
+1 MAEKEASQVAT
-12 DTAEAGYTVVARRYR
+12 DAGYTVVARRYR

-79 ASSGPSADPDLDS
+79 AGTGPTADPDLDS

-189 DFPPVKKE
+189 DFPPVKKD
-197 AIQDRLRFIC
+197 AIQDRLRYIC
-207 EQEGFQADDEALALI
+207 QQEGFQADDEALALI

-246 KISVESVQEL
+246 KITVESVQEL

-261 DSSLWAMVERFIA
+261 DSSLWEMVERFIA
-274 HDAVGVLQAI
+274 HDAVSVLQAVE
-284 DASVGQGVEPGQ
+284 ASVGQGVEPGQ
-296 LAEQL
+296 FAEQL

-311 SVGAPPDLLRH
+311 SVGAPADLLRH

-340 QSLIGAMQILDESLV
+340 QSLIAAMQILDESLV

-383 FALSSGIPASAAT
+383 FSLSSSVPAVAAN
-396 PGVASGTTAPVAAPT
+396 PGATAPVAPK
-411 TVPAPTPAAA
+411 PAPQAT
-421 SRAPS
+421 S
-426 PAAKS
+426 PI
-431 ASAES
+431 
-436 ATLAEQKKN
+436 EQKKN
-445 AESLAPPQSNSLQP
+445 VEAVVTPATST
-459 AVSGATVGVA
+459 AVSSGAGAVAAASPPIAAVEVDVKPVTA
-469 ATATA
+469 ATAQSSSMSSSLGSSSVPNSNHESHVESSRPTA
-474 VVEKRSEVANTV
+474 TSPAPVADGAGNAG
-486 VPGNTAAEPA
+486 VPGGRQTPAPA
-496 GRPSS
+496 G
-501 NRVEVMTSE
+501 VAVAE
-510 AAVAVATM
+510 APAHVAVAVAAPVATS
-518 SPPAAIAT
+518 SPPAV
-526 PTSNSNSAAAP
+526 
-537 TTTQALAATATS
+537 LA
-549 TPPVVSVDAKNAK
+549 VDSKNAK

-569 ERLQGLL
+569 DRLQGLL
-576 ADFATLSVDAA
+576 ADFATLSVDAM
-587 WADNEH
+587 WVDNEH
-593 LSVSFEKRSQHAIDH
+593 LSVCFEKRSQHAIEH
-608 LQRTDRKSVVEREL
+608 LQRTDRKSIVEREL
-622 QNVVGRSV
+622 QNVLGRPT

-639 RAVSPTE
+639 RTVSPSE
-646 SRPANDPNSLMQRN
+646 ARPANDPNSLMQRN

-673 AVVDTLGGELLR
+673 ALVDTLGGELVR
-685 VDPPAAPRSHLD
+685 IDPPSAPRSHLD

>member
-1 MAEKEANQVAA
+1 MAEKEASQVAT
-12 DTAEAGYTVVARRYR
+12 DAGYTVVARRYR

-79 ASSGPSADPDLDS
+79 AGTGPTADPDLDS

-189 DFPPVKKE
+189 DFPPVKKD
-197 AIQDRLRFIC
+197 AIQDRLRYIC
-207 EQEGFQADDEALALI
+207 QQEGFQADDEALALI

-246 KISVESVQEL
+246 KITVESVQEL

-261 DSSLWAMVERFIA
+261 DSSLWEMVERFIA
-274 HDAVGVLQAI
+274 HDAVSVLQAVE
-284 DASVGQGVEPGQ
+284 ASVGQGVEPGQ
-296 LAEQL
+296 FAEQL

-311 SVGAPPDLLRH
+311 SVGAPADLLRH

-340 QSLIGAMQILDESLV
+340 QSLIAAMQILDESLV

-383 FALSSGIPASAAT
+383 FSLSSSVPAVAAN
-396 PGVASGTTAPVAAPT
+396 PGATAPVAPK
-411 TVPAPTPAAA
+411 PAPQAT
-421 SRAPS
+421 S
-426 PAAKS
+426 PI
-431 ASAES
+431 
-436 ATLAEQKKN
+436 EQKKN
-445 AESLAPPQSNSLQP
+445 VEAVVTPAPST
-459 AVSGATVGVA
+459 AVSSGAGAVAAASPPIAAVEVDVKPVTA
-469 ATATA
+469 ATAQSSSLGSSLGSSSAPNSNHESHVESSRPTA
-474 VVEKRSEVANTV
+474 TSPAPVVEGAGNAG
-486 VPGNTAAEPA
+486 VPGGLQTPAPA
-496 GRPSS
+496 G
-501 NRVEVMTSE
+501 VAVAE
-510 AAVAVATM
+510 APAHVAVAVAAPVATS
-518 SPPAAIAT
+518 SPPAV
-526 PTSNSNSAAAP
+526 
-537 TTTQALAATATS
+537 LA
-549 TPPVVSVDAKNAK
+549 VDSKNAK

-569 ERLQGLL
+569 DRLQGLL
-576 ADFATLSVDAA
+576 ADFATLSVDAM
-587 WADNEH
+587 WVDNEH
-593 LSVSFEKRSQHAIDH
+593 LSVCFEKRSQHAIEH
-608 LQRTDRKSVVEREL
+608 LQRTDRKSIVEREL
-622 QNVVGRSV
+622 QNVLGRPT

-639 RAVSPTE
+639 RTVSPSE
-646 SRPANDPNSLMQRN
+646 ARPANDPNSLMQRN

-673 AVVDTLGGELLR
+673 ALVDTLGGELVR
-685 VDPPAAPRSHLD
+685 IDPPSAPRSHLD